1 MWREV
6 PGTLPCWR
14 SHASRRR
21 PAAAWWCA
29 TRVRRCSSLA
39 VPAPST
45 RCIRPAGSDRAIGAV
60 FGVFRSLRNLLRLF
74 RILLSLAR
82 HDALFPL
89 DRTAGAAPFLR
100 ITRLVR
106 RRGRGA
112 ASRPGQRLAAA
123 LTEMGPSF
131 IKLGQILS
139 TRADLLGDEI
149 TEDLA
154 LLQDNLPPFPGRQAR
169 ALIEAEFEQPLGDL
183 FQSFDD
189 TAVAAASIAQVHF
202 AVTTDGREVA
212 VKVLRPGIARAFA
225 RDIDLFLWLARLT
238 QRTRPALRRLKPV
251 EVVETLAQSVQLE
264 MDLRFEAA
272 AASEL
277 AENFAGDPSFRVP
290 RVDWL
295 RTGRTVLTTE
305 RIAGIRVDDREALIA
320 AGHSI
325 DDLLRNAAGAFFK
338 QVFRDGFFHADL
350 HPGNM
355 FVDSDGALAVVDFGI
370 MGRLDRETR
379 YYLADMLLGFLS
391 GDYRR
396 VAQVH
401 FDAGYV
407 PRRRSID
414 AFTQAC
420 RSIGEP
426 ILGRPLDEI
435 SIARLL
441 AQLFHVT
448 EQFDMET
455 QPQLLLLQKTM
466 VLVEGVGRRLDPT
479 VNIWSLARPLVEEW
493 ARDNRGP
500 EAQLRQRIDALIET
514 LDEVPRLLRN
524 LDKLIGDWAQEG
536 VVLHAES
543 LATNAAH
550 RARLLPFLVIPLW
563 IAAAALVAIAAVLL
577 AR

>member
-1 MWREV
+1 
-6 PGTLPCWR
+6 
-14 SHASRRR
+14 
-21 PAAAWWCA
+21 
-29 TRVRRCSSLA
+29 
-39 VPAPST
+39 
-45 RCIRPAGSDRAIGAV
+45 
-60 FGVFRSLRNLLRLF
+60 VFRSLRNLARLV
-74 RILLSLAR
+74 RIGLTLAR
-82 HDALFPL
+82 HDSLFPL
-89 DRTAGAAPFLR
+89 DGIAGIAPLLR
-100 ITRLVR
+100 VTRLLR
-106 RRGRGA
+106 RSDRARGR
-112 ASRPGQRLAAA
+112 PGERLAAA
-123 LTEMGPSF
+123 LTELGPSF
-131 IKLGQILS
+131 IKLGQLLS

-149 TEDLA
+149 TEDLTQ
-154 LLQDNLPPFPGRQAR
+154 LQDRLPPFPGAQAR
-169 ALIEAEFEQPLGDL
+169 ALIEAEFERPLTSL
-183 FQSFDD
+183 FTAFDD
-189 TAVAAASIAQVHF
+189 TAIAAASIAQVHF
-202 AVTTDGREVA
+202 AITTEGTEVA
-212 VKVLRPGIARAFA
+212 VKVLRPGIARAMA
-225 RDIDLFLWLARLT
+225 RDLDLFLWLARLAERT
-238 QRTRPALRRLKPV
+238 QPHLRRLKPV

-277 AENFAGDPSFRVP
+277 AENFAGDTSFRVP
-290 RVDWL
+290 RIDWL

-305 RIAGIRVDDREALIA
+305 RIAGIRVDDRAALIA
-320 AGHSI
+320 AGH
-325 DDLLRNAAGAFFK
+325 DVAALLRNAAGAFFK

-370 MGRLDRETR
+370 MGRLDRQTR
-379 YYLADMLLGFLS
+379 YYLADMLIGFLT

-396 VAQVH
+396 VAEVH

-426 ILGRPLDEI
+426 ILGRPLNEI

-500 EAQLRQRIDALIET
+500 EAQLRQRVDALIET
-514 LDEVPRLLRN
+514 LDEVPRLMRN

-543 LATNAAH
+543 LATQAAH
-550 RARLLPFLVIPLW
+550 RARLLPLLVIPLW

>member
-1 MWREV
+1 M
-6 PGTLPCWR
+6 
-14 SHASRRR
+14 
-21 PAAAWWCA
+21 
-29 TRVRRCSSLA
+29 
-39 VPAPST
+39 
-45 RCIRPAGSDRAIGAV
+45 
-60 FGVFRSLRNLLRLF
+60 FRSLRNLARLV

-100 ITRLVR
+100 ITRLIR
-106 RRGRGA
+106 RRGPGA
-112 ASRPGQRLAAA
+112 ASRPGERLAAA

-149 TEDLA
+149 TEDLTQ
-154 LLQDNLPPFPGRQAR
+154 LQDRLPPFPGAQAR
-169 ALIEAEFEQPLGDL
+169 ALIEAEFEQPPASL
-183 FQSFDD
+183 FAAFDE

-202 AVTTDGREVA
+202 AITTEGAEVA
-212 VKVLRPGIARAFA
+212 VKVLRPGIARAMA
-225 RDIDLFLWLARLT
+225 RDLDLFLWLAHLA
-238 QRTRPALRRLKPV
+238 QRWQPHLRRLKPV

-277 AENFAGDPSFRVP
+277 AENFADDPGFRVP
-290 RVDWL
+290 RIDWL

-305 RIAGIRVDDREALIA
+305 RIGGIRVDDRAALVA
-320 AGHSI
+320 AGHNVEA
-325 DDLLRNAAGAFFK
+325 LLRNAAGAFFK

-370 MGRLDRETR
+370 MGRLDRQTR
-379 YYLADMLLGFLS
+379 YYLADMLIGFLT

-396 VAQVH
+396 VAEVH

-407 PRRRSID
+407 PRRRSLD
-414 AFTQAC
+414 AFTQAA

-426 ILGRPLDEI
+426 ILGKPLNEI

-441 AQLFHVT
+441 AQLFQVT
-448 EQFDMET
+448 EQFEMET

-466 VLVEGVGRRLDPT
+466 VLAEGVGRNLAPELNMWT
-479 VNIWSLARPLVEEW
+479 LARPLIEDW
-493 ARDNRGP
+493 MRTNRGP
-500 EAQLRQRIDALIET
+500 EAQIRQRLDTVLEAV
-514 LDEVPRLLRN
+514 DEVPRLLRS
-524 LDKLIGDWAQEG
+524 LDRMIGDWSQGG
-536 VVLHAES
+536 VILHAES
-543 LATNAAH
+543 LAAG
-550 RARLLPFLVIPLW
+550 RP
-563 IAAAALVAIAAVLL
+563 
-577 AR
+577 

>member
-1 MWREV
+1 
-6 PGTLPCWR
+6 
-14 SHASRRR
+14 
-21 PAAAWWCA
+21 
-29 TRVRRCSSLA
+29 
-39 VPAPST
+39 
-45 RCIRPAGSDRAIGAV
+45 V
-60 FGVFRSLRNLLRLF
+60 FELFRSGRHLARLV
-74 RILLSLAR
+74 RIGLTLAR
-82 HDALFPL
+82 HDALFPF
-89 DRTAGAAPFLR
+89 DNIAGAAPLLR
-100 ITRLVR
+100 VTRLLR
-106 RRGRGA
+106 RHKRGEG
-112 ASRPGQRLAAA
+112 RPGERLAVA
-123 LTEMGPSF
+123 LTELGPSF
-131 IKLGQILS
+131 IKLGQLLS

-149 TEDLA
+149 TEDLTQ
-154 LLQDNLPPFPGRQAR
+154 LQDRLPPFPGAQAR
-169 ALIEAEFEQPLGDL
+169 ALIEAEFEQPLPTL
-183 FQSFDD
+183 FAAFDD

-202 AVTTDGREVA
+202 AITTDGAEVA
-212 VKVLRPGIARAFA
+212 VKVLRPGIARAMA
-225 RDIDLFLWLARLT
+225 RDLDLFLWLAHLAE
-238 QRTRPALRRLKPV
+238 RTKPHLRRLKPV

-277 AENFAGDPSFRVP
+277 AENFAGDTGFRVP
-290 RVDWL
+290 RIDWL

-305 RIAGIRVDDREALIA
+305 RISGIRVDDRAALIA
-320 AGHSI
+320 AGH
-325 DDLLRNAAGAFFK
+325 DVDAVLRNAASAFFK

-355 FVDSDGALAVVDFGI
+355 FVDEDGALAVVDFGI
-370 MGRLDRETR
+370 MGRLDRQTR
-379 YYLADMLLGFLS
+379 YYLADMLIGFLT

-396 VAQVH
+396 VAEVH

-426 ILGRPLDEI
+426 ILGRPLNEI

-500 EAQLRQRIDALIET
+500 EAQLRQRVDAFIET

-524 LDKLIGDWAQEG
+524 LDKLIGEWAQEG

-543 LATNAAH
+543 LATQAAH
-550 RARLLPFLVIPLW
+550 RARLLPLLVIPLW

>member
-1 MWREV
+1 M
-6 PGTLPCWR
+6 
-14 SHASRRR
+14 
-21 PAAAWWCA
+21 
-29 TRVRRCSSLA
+29 
-39 VPAPST
+39 
-45 RCIRPAGSDRAIGAV
+45 
-60 FGVFRSLRNLLRLF
+60 FGLFRSLRNLTRLV

-100 ITRLVR
+100 ITRLIR
-106 RRGRGA
+106 RRGQGA
-112 ASRPGQRLAAA
+112 ALRPGERLAAA
-123 LTEMGPSF
+123 LTGMGPSF

-149 TEDLA
+149 AEDLA
-154 LLQDNLPPFPGRQAR
+154 MLQDRLPPFPGRRAR
-169 ALIEAEFEQPLGDL
+169 ALIEAEFEQPLGNL
-183 FQSFDD
+183 FRSFDD

-202 AVTTDGREVA
+202 AVTADGREVA
-212 VKVLRPGIARAFA
+212 VKVLRPGIARAFS

-238 QRTRPALRRLKPV
+238 ERTRPALRRLRPV
-251 EVVETLAQSVQLE
+251 EVVETLAQSVELE

-277 AENFAGDPSFRVP
+277 AENFAGDPGFRVP
-290 RVDWL
+290 RVDWQ
-295 RTGRTVLTTE
+295 RTGRNVLTTE
-305 RIAGIRVDDREALIA
+305 RIAGIRVDDRGALIA

-325 DDLLRNAAGAFFK
+325 DDLLRNAASAFFK

-350 HPGNM
+350 HPGNI
-355 FVDSDGALAVVDFGI
+355 FIDSDGALAVVDFGI

-396 VAQVH
+396 VAEVH
-401 FDAGYV
+401 FDAGFV

-426 ILGRPLDEI
+426 ILGKPLHEI

-441 AQLFHVT
+441 AQLFQVT
-448 EQFDMET
+448 EQFKMET

-466 VLVEGVGRRLDPT
+466 VLIEGVGRRLDPEA
-479 VNIWSLARPLVEEW
+479 NIWSLARPLVETW
-493 ARDNRGP
+493 MRDNRGP
-500 EAQLRQRIDALIET
+500 EARLRQHIDTLIEAI
-514 LDEVPRLLRN
+514 DGVPRLLRG
-524 LDKLIGDWAQEG
+524 LDKIVGDWAREG
-536 VVLHAES
+536 VVMHAES
-543 LATNAAH
+543 LATQAAH
-550 RARLLPFLVIPLW
+550 RARLLPLLVIPLW
-563 IAAAALVAIAAVLL
+563 LAAAALIAIAITLL
-577 AR
+577 GR

>member
-1 MWREV
+1 V
-6 PGTLPCWR
+6 
-14 SHASRRR
+14 
-21 PAAAWWCA
+21 
-29 TRVRRCSSLA
+29 
-39 VPAPST
+39 
-45 RCIRPAGSDRAIGAV
+45 IGL
-60 FGVFRSLRNLLRLF
+60 FRSARNLTRLV
-74 RILLSLAR
+74 RIGLTLAR
-82 HDALFPL
+82 HDALFPF
-89 DRTAGAAPFLR
+89 DSVAGAAPFLR
-100 ITRLVR
+100 VPRLLR
-106 RRGRGA
+106 RNNRAQG
-112 ASRPGQRLAAA
+112 RPGERLAAA
-123 LTEMGPSF
+123 LTELGPSF
-131 IKLGQILS
+131 IKLGQMLS

-149 TEDLA
+149 TEDLTQ
-154 LLQDNLPPFPGRQAR
+154 LQDRLPPFAAAQAR
-169 ALIEAEFEQPLGDL
+169 ALIEAEFERPLASL
-183 FQSFDD
+183 FARFED

-202 AVTTDGREVA
+202 AVTTEGAEVA
-212 VKVLRPGIARAFA
+212 VKVLRPGIARAMA
-225 RDIDLFLWLARLT
+225 RDLDLFLWLARLAERT
-238 QRTRPALRRLKPV
+238 QPQLRRLKPV
-251 EVVETLAQSVQLE
+251 EVVETFAQSVQLE

-277 AENFAGDPSFRVP
+277 AENFAGDPGFRVP
-290 RVDWL
+290 RIDWL

-305 RIAGIRVDDREALIA
+305 RIGGIRVDDRAALVA
-320 AGHSI
+320 AGH
-325 DDLLRNAAGAFFK
+325 DVDAVLRNAAGAFFK

-355 FVDSDGALAVVDFGI
+355 FVDEDGALAVVDFGI
-370 MGRLDRETR
+370 MGRLDRQTR
-379 YYLADMLLGFLS
+379 YYLADMLIGFLT

-396 VAQVH
+396 VAEVH

-426 ILGRPLDEI
+426 ILGRPLNDI
-435 SIARLL
+435 SLARLL

-466 VLVEGVGRRLDPT
+466 VLVEGVGRRLDPA
-479 VNIWSLARPLVEEW
+479 VNIWGLARPLVEEW
-493 ARDNRGP
+493 MRDNRGP
-500 EAQLRQRIDALIET
+500 EAQLRQRLDAFTET

-543 LATNAAH
+543 LATQAAH
-550 RARLLPFLVIPLW
+550 RARLLPLLVIPLW

-577 AR
+577 GR